1 MCHPSGS
8 LQSWSVLG
16 NECLAPNKS
25 PGHQVS
31 NEFLP
36 KPCGAPCVLPVC
48 GWEVKHVPSDSPARG
63 IRSVCSLCLGF
74 PQAFLPFADIA
85 SGPFVV
91 NHSKTQLHDR
101 RVNLT
106 VLTDL
111 SPAGRCY
118 HTIIWF
124 CFFIHF
130 SLCGVHVCVCI
141 LHMWGVRWTYVHRR
155 KRKPKVVSGI
165 ILSVSSTL
173 LNEAGFLN
181 QTQSSL
187 ICLALLINF
196 SGNPFSTLWCWNDR
210 QAPTSAKHLHR
221 FLGIRTLILTFV
233 LIAAWALTAEPF
245 SWALFITLKFSIAH
259 VFK

>member
-16 NECLAPNKS
+16 DECLAPNKS

-36 KPCGAPCVLPVC
+36 KQCGAPCVLPVC
-48 GWEVKHVPSDSPARG
+48 GWEVKRVPSDSPARG
-63 IRSVCSLCLGF
+63 IRNACSLCLGF

-85 SGPFVV
+85 SGPLVV

-106 VLTDL
+106 VPTDL

-118 HTIIWF
+118 HTITWF

-130 SLCGVHVCVCI
+130 SLRGVHVCVCI
-141 LHMWGVRWTYVHRR
+141 LHMWGVHWTYVHRR

-187 ICLALLINF
+187 MSSLANQLALGIPPLPSDAGMTGRLPHLLSIYIDF
-196 SGNPFSTLWCWNDR
+196 WGFELWSSCLCWLL
-210 QAPTSAKHLHR
+210 PGL
-221 FLGIRTLILTFV
+221 
-233 LIAAWALTAEPF
+233 
-245 SWALFITLKFSIAH
+245 
-259 VFK
+259 